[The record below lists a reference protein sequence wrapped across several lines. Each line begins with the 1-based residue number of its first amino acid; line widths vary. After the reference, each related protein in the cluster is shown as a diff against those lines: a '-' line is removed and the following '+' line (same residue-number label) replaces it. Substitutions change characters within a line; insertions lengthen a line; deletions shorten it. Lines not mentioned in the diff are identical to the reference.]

1 MTHLKLCKHNF
12 NASSYAAKCFLSSA
26 YTPLYIQEQGR
37 TFVHTMNYLI
47 VQQHH
52 QNIQMQTQKLM
63 SKKILAT
70 IGVNIPLHIPDVTD
84 IAYLTII
91 STTSTSNITHPH
103 TYEHIHRH
111 LLPEKEGKKKI
122 GSIQEIFDITYYN
135 CEFRLS
141 IRYTKANSNIY
152 SLV

>member
-1 MTHLKLCKHNF
+1 MR
-12 NASSYAAKCFLSSA
+12 S
-26 YTPLYIQEQGR
+26 
-37 TFVHTMNYLI
+37 
-47 VQQHH
+47 
-52 QNIQMQTQKLM
+52 QNIML
-63 SKKILAT
+63 KKILAYV
-70 IGVNIPLHIPDVTD
+70 GVNVPLHITYVTD
-84 IAYLTII
+84 IAFIKI
-91 STTSTSNITHPH
+91 SYKTSTSNITHPH

>member
-1 MTHLKLCKHNF
+1 MDR
-12 NASSYAAKCFLSSA
+12 
-26 YTPLYIQEQGR
+26 TPCYKKGR
-37 TFVHTMNYLI
+37 TFVYIIMFL
-47 VQQHH
+47 VVKQQHE
-52 QNIQMQTQKLM
+52 NIQMRSQNIMLR
-63 SKKILAT
+63 KILAYV
-70 IGVNIPLHIPDVTD
+70 GVNVSVNIPHVPD
-84 IAYLTII
+84 IASITNIY
-91 STTSTSNITHPH
+91 TTSTSNITHPH